1 MITQTELEEL
11 IREHGLAPYVYI
23 KNKKEQFKLNLLSSA
38 QYVTWR
44 DNPQERALLT
54 IAKNTNPKRIIKKLN
69 HAKRMIDQE
78 RLRLYDGLTDLY
90 KLTLKQKRVK
100 ERYQKLLNILRQVR
114 HGNKTNP
121 WFLLFAQR
129 QIYSMI
135 NDLDIT
141 NAEAHI
147 LKNISG
153 YRYREELMDSMNDPL
168 LMHNQRILEKIE
180 VDSSKLNQFIRFI
193 EDEIAEIER
202 YVK

>member
-23 KNKKEQFKLNLLSSA
+23 KSEKEQFKLNLLSSA
-38 QYVTWR
+38 QYIAWR
-44 DNPQERALLT
+44 DNPRQRALLT
-54 IAKNTNPKRIIKKLN
+54 IAKNTNPKRVIKKLN

-90 KLTLKQKRVK
+90 KITLKHKRVK
-100 ERYQKLLNILRQVR
+100 ENYQKLLSVLRQMR

-153 YRYREELMDSMNDPL
+153 YRYREELMDPMNNPL
-168 LMHNQRILEKIE
+168 LIHNQRILEKIE
-180 VDSSKLNQFIRFI
+180 VDSSKLNQFIQFV
-193 EDEIAEIER
+193 EEEIADIGR
-202 YVK
+202 YIK